1 MSTLDR
7 QLIRKPQSFYRTVHE
22 QLGFQEK
29 GPRVLRDTDIQC
41 PILYDKEWDFGA
53 KFKKMEE
60 FFRACENTT
69 QIDQK
74 SIDNF
79 NMSIQESQES
89 LDRAF
94 IDLNRLL
101 NHELV
106 TKGYAKY
113 VASIQ
118 NPRDSGGVLQLQSSD
133 GQELEFPY
141 ATSIVGGFQN
151 AFALILGFARI
162 IPEKLLNHSRKKF
175 KDFNDFK
182 ETVKQITRKNIYLIL
197 GFSKLEMGLFFKL
210 LNILGDNH
218 RQRKLHH
225 FYDINSDYFDFDKKK
240 NPTQLLPFKSLSN
253 DLIEQTR
260 TNPSALAYGTNQDIE
275 KSFPAIS
282 CPAIYIRT
290 QDGTK
295 NMIEFYH
302 ELICDVLDKTIF
314 ENLDKWFQLKSA

>member
-1 MSTLDR
+1 M
-7 QLIRKPQSFYRTVHE
+7 K
-22 QLGFQEK
+22 
-29 GPRVLRDTDIQC
+29 
-41 PILYDKEWDFGA
+41 
-53 KFKKMEE
+53 E
-60 FFRACENTT
+60 FFRACEKTT
-69 QIDQK
+69 QIDNE
-74 SIDNF
+74 SISNF
-79 NMSIQESQES
+79 NQGMQSSTKSWDEALVELYQ
-89 LDRAF
+89 
-94 IDLNRLL
+94 LL
-101 NHELV
+101 Y
-106 TKGYAKY
+106 KGLIKEGFAKY

-118 NPRDSGGVLQLQSSD
+118 NPRDSGGVLQLKSSD

-162 IPEKLLNHSRKKF
+162 VPEKLLNHSRKKF

-182 ETVKQITRKNIYLIL
+182 ETVKQITRKNINLIL

-210 LNILGDNH
+210 LGILGGNH
-218 RQRKLHH
+218 TQQKLHY

-253 DLIEQTR
+253 DLIEQTKA
-260 TNPSALAYGTNQDIE
+260 NPSALAYGTNQDIE
-275 KSFPAIS
+275 KSFPAIG

-290 QDGTK
+290 QDGMK

-314 ENLDKWFQLKSA
+314 ENLDKWFNIES